1 MPRPRYEKFTQ
12 AEIDRREQ
20 FVPIARKIMAVYFR
34 IFWKHR
40 RGVPGKRDPSS
51 NMSYEQAC
59 QEAPKFVALRTEEL
73 LNMLQALD
81 NVGYDILKKGVYTLK
96 QRTPTLR
103 TVKVFRPAPPDPIKR
118 IPLSTARPQH
128 QVRRVVNQGR
138 RILRGNATQRVD
150 TAIGQVSGLSADD
163 LRGGDPGGTTS
174 SGEEERLE
182 SGVELPEKVPP
193 EDTGQPPTDDSP
205 GGGDPGHDS
214 GEMD

>member
-1 MPRPRYEKFTQ
+1 MPTVRYKKFTQ

-20 FVPIARKIMAVYFR
+20 FVPIARKIMAVYFG

-81 NVGYDILKKGVYTLK
+81 NAGFDILKKGAYILK
-96 QRTPTLR
+96 QRVPTLR
-103 TVKVFRPAPPDPIKR
+103 TVKVFRPAPPNPIKR

-128 QVRRVVNQGR
+128 QIRRVVNQGR
-138 RILRGNATQRVD
+138 RVLRGNAQSVG
-150 TAIGQVSGLSADD
+150 TAIGQASGLSADD
-163 LRGGDPGGTTS
+163 LRGGDPGGATS

-182 SGVELPEKVPP
+182 SGVELHDELLP
-193 EDTGQPPTDDSP
+193 EDTGQPPADDDI
-205 GGGDPGHDS
+205 GGSDSSHDS